1 MFLRIRKST
10 DDSWHLKML
19 KNFITSGY
27 HKNLPLW
34 VLEAIHDYFCVY
46 FMYFSKIPN
55 RLGICIFMTAVT
67 EAVPCLFSHC
77 SCSLHAIFLL
87 CLSPHKQTNSASC
100 CLLDHCQLSWCQPAK
115 DKSSPAIKTFAEKWC
130 SSASS
135 LSSECQ
141 QRHPLQAE
149 LPKLEPLEEFS
160 HFVNVLL
167 LGIK

>member
-34 VLEAIHDYFCVY
+34 VLKAIHDYFCVY

-87 CLSPHKQTNSASC
+87 CLSTHKQTNKQC
-100 CLLDHCQLSWCQPAK
+100 FLLPPGPLPAVLMSTGKGQKQPCHKDLCWEVMLFGLLPFFRVPAK
-115 DKSSPAIKTFAEKWC
+115 TP
-130 SSASS
+130 SAGRAPQTGTIRGIQS
-135 LSSECQ
+135 
-141 QRHPLQAE
+141 
-149 LPKLEPLEEFS
+149 FS
-160 HFVNVLL
+160 
-167 LGIK
+167 